1 MLPLFVLAHFSHHL
15 LSALLVPLLPFI
27 RDDFALDYT
36 QAGWVISA
44 FTLSYGL
51 SHLPSGWLADRIGPR
66 ILITI
71 GISGVAL
78 AGLLVGLSPTYIMMI
93 IFLVLLG
100 LTGGGYHPAAA
111 PLISDAVESNSRG
124 RALGIHQIG
133 GSASYFLAPLIAV
146 AIATALGWRSSFIWL
161 SIPTIIFG
169 IAFYVFLSRRG
180 YAEKAKSG
188 ITGSGIEAP
197 PTPGRWRRL
206 VALII
211 LSVVGQALL
220 VSAISFVPLFIVD
233 HFGASEEAAGTML
246 ALIYS
251 AGIWAGPL
259 GGYLSDRLGTVPLM
273 IGVSLIT
280 GPIVYLL
287 NLVPY
292 SWGIPVVALAI
303 GMVRHVPMPVSEA
316 YIIGQTSEHNRSTVL
331 GIYYFG
337 SRGGPG
343 VITPILGYLIDR
355 FGFHTSFSVV
365 GAAMVILTLGCSIFL
380 WGSRD

>member
-15 LSALLVPLLPFI
+15 LMALLVPLLPFI
-27 RDDFALDYT
+27 RDNFALDYT

-44 FTLSYGL
+44 FTLSYGI

-78 AGLLVGLSPTYIMMI
+78 AGLLVGLSPTYVMMV

-100 LTGGGYHPAAA
+100 LTGGGYHPTSA
-111 PLISDAVESNSRG
+111 PLISAAVEPNSRG

-146 AIATALGWRSSFIWL
+146 AIATTLGWRGSFIWL

-169 IAFYVFLSRRG
+169 IVFYVLLGRRG
-180 YAEKAKSG
+180 YAKKAESG
-188 ITGSGIEAP
+188 ITGSDIETP

-206 VALII
+206 VSFII

-220 VSAISFVPLFIVD
+220 VSATSFVPLFIVD
-233 HFGASEEAAGTML
+233 HFGASEQAAGTIL

-259 GGYLSDRLGTVPLM
+259 GGYLSDRLGRVPLF
-273 IGVSLIT
+273 IVVSLIT

-287 NLVPY
+287 NLAPY

-303 GMVRHVPMPVSEA
+303 GMVRHMPMPVSEA
-316 YIIGQTSEHNRSTVL
+316 YIIGQTSERNRSTIL

-343 VITPILGYLIDR
+343 VITPILGYLIDH

-365 GAAMVILTLGCSIFL
+365 GAAMVILTIGCSIFL

>member
-27 RDDFALDYT
+27 RDNFALDYT

-44 FTLSYGL
+44 FTLSYGI

-78 AGLLVGLSPTYIMMI
+78 AGLLVGLSPTYVMMI
-93 IFLVLLG
+93 IFLVVLG

-111 PLISDAVESNSRG
+111 PLISAAVDSKSRG

-146 AIATALGWRSSFIWL
+146 AIATTFGWRSSFIWL

-169 IAFYVFLSRRG
+169 IAFYVFLGRRG
-180 YAEKAKSG
+180 YAAKAKSG
-188 ITGSGIEAP
+188 ITGSDIEAP

-206 VALII
+206 VALIT

-220 VSAISFVPLFIVD
+220 VSTTSFIPFFIVD
-233 HFGASEEAAGTML
+233 HFGASEQAAGAIL

-273 IGVSLIT
+273 IVASLIA

-287 NLVPY
+287 NLAPY
-292 SWGIPVVALAI
+292 SWGIPAVALAI
-303 GMVRHVPMPVSEA
+303 GMVRHIPMPVSEA
-316 YIIGQTSEHNRSTVL
+316 YIIGHTSERNRSTIL

-355 FGFHTSFSVV
+355 FGFNTGFSVV
-365 GAAMVILTLGCSIFL
+365 GAAMVILTLGSSIFL
-380 WGSRD
+380 WGKRD